1 MLGMPNLHRSILG
14 CEWANIN
21 RHGAWAAPFTI
32 ECKWNKWGGVA
43 LTKAPSW
50 SHHEA
55 CHSPQPCYW
64 YCHFLLVPWGCQ
76 MELHINS
83 SLFSFPHSNTI
94 FGTICNGSIIRN
106 TTLPIH
112 LKLNVVALI
121 YIDYKSNAFSWLM

>member
-1 MLGMPNLHRSILG
+1 MPNLHRSILG

-83 SLFSFPHSNTI
+83 SFFSFPHSNTI
-94 FGTICNGSIIRN
+94 FCTICNGSIIRN

-112 LKLNVVALI
+112 FKLNVVALI